1 MTMERHGGMNLR
13 EEVSRGTGQWAQP
26 FFILTFF
33 ILVRNLVYP
42 ILFVFAVL
50 YPDEE
55 FVNQIRKLE

>member
-1 MTMERHGGMNLR
+1 MSPTFASLYIVFLN
-13 EEVSRGTGQWAQP
+13 S
-26 FFILTFF
+26 TFF